1 MDNLST
7 TSSDLFNKIR
17 SRFSNIKIGDETGVV
32 ITDPTNARFFDF
44 NFNKHGQVNIKLD
57 EESLVIIYPVSM
69 FKSMED
75 KTEWFKFLK
84 EMRLFAKKNLLRFDT
99 RDISKSNLEKRD
111 YHYLSGENKMSESKM
126 FGTSKTSYQDIG
138 EARLV
143 VKHTQP
149 INIASPAGRTQR
161 IESIY
166 IESNGERFRYPF
178 KHLNGARAMANH
190 IAHGGVMH
198 DEIGKYISGLSE
210 ELGKLRQFKNYT
222 SRFGVMSETF
232 NDIPEKVASRMD
244 DVKLEIANLQK
255 SSYYTSFKE
264 SFKPIDDVMIPE
276 DTINQ
281 WVDALTIRTFNE
293 ELKSAFPYIYK
304 LVSEKIQNLQFG
316 DLVSEDSD
324 KNEDDE
330 ESETAEDKFEKE
342 FEENIAEISP
352 AFEEPCDCNEGTMN
366 PCEDCE
372 QRMACPD
379 AQAETEEEPPSEHA
393 VAKEPT
399 ITKEIIEFV
408 KSMYNAE
415 DGTFPRGAEAVKI
428 AAEKKYGPQAGK
440 FAEFVVN
447 RLSGQTEGMAGSIA
461 GGVAG
466 AMVGKTPSSALAGA
480 EIGGAM
486 QDAGQSE
493 LARIRSLSGL

>member
-1 MDNLST
+1 MENLST

-17 SRFSNIKIGDETGVV
+17 SRFSKIKIGDESGVL
-32 ITDPTNARFFDF
+32 ITDPANARFFDF
-44 NFNKHGQVNIKLD
+44 NFNKAGQVNIKLD
-57 EESLVIIYPVSM
+57 ETSLVIIYPVSM
-69 FKSMED
+69 LQSLGD

-138 EARLV
+138 DARLV

-190 IAHGGVMH
+190 VSHGGALH
-198 DEIGKYISGLSE
+198 DDIGRYISGLSE
-210 ELGKLRQFKNYT
+210 EIGKLRQFKNYT
-222 SRFGVMSETF
+222 SRFGVMSENFT
-232 NDIPEKVASRMD
+232 DIPDKVAARLED
-244 DVKLEIANLQK
+244 AKLEIANLQK
-255 SSYYTSFKE
+255 ASYYTSFKE

-304 LVSEKIQNLQFG
+304 LVSEKIQTLQFD
-316 DLVSEDSD
+316 DLVAEDTTE
-324 KNEDDE
+324 KDE
-330 ESETAEDKFEKE
+330 PVVKTAEDKFEEE
-342 FEENIAEISP
+342 FENEIAEISP
-352 AFEEPCDCNEGTMN
+352 SFEVPCDCNEGTAN

-372 QRMACPD
+372 ERMACPD
-379 AQAETEEEPPSEHA
+379 AQAETEEDPPSVNA
-393 VAKEPT
+393 VAKEHT

-415 DGTFPRGAEAVKI
+415 DGTFPRGAEGVKI
-428 AAEKKYGPQAGK
+428 AAEKKYGPEAGQ

-447 RLSGQTEGMAGSIA
+447 RLSGKSEGVTGAIA

-466 AMVGKTPSSALAGA
+466 AMIGKTPSSALTGA
-480 EIGGAM
+480 SIGGSI

-493 LARIRSLSGL
+493 LERIRSLSGL